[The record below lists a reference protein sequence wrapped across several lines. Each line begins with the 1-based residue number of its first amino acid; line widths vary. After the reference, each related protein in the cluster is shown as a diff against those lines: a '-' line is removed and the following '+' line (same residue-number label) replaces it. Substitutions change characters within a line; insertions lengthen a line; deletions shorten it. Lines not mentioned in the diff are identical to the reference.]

1 MSDKDTILVRAADAT
16 VTRRIGA
23 PKELEVE
30 VLAENVNLFLTHV
43 EVMLQKTPEDVGKFK
58 LTEFT
63 VSAEVSA
70 NGKLVLMGTGV
81 EAAAKGG
88 LMFKFTRS
96 PATPSGKTT

>member
-1 MSDKDTILVRAADAT
+1 MSNNNTILVNTADT
-16 VTRRIGA
+16 TITRGRG
-23 PKELEVE
+23 PRELEVE
-30 VLAENVNLFLTHV
+30 VLAENVNLFLTQV
-43 EVMLQKTPEDVGKFK
+43 DVMLQKTPEDVGKFK

-63 VSAEVSA
+63 VSAEISA

-88 LMFKFTRS
+88 LMFKFVRS